1 MKELKI
7 QEFSILFYFLY
18 TKVWKYFYSREDIFR
33 SRIKKSHKS
42 HVNNKLAIKVAV
54 KMSLFLWTR
63 TFYWMPQIYFL
74 FVLTLFRSGCSD
86 SEQKPCLKHIEDGKQ
101 VSNWLL
107 VDKISINELE
117 SAFWH
122 PKFPLSPLP
131 VNFWVYFLF
140 ILWK

>member
-86 SEQKPCLKHIEDGKQ
+86 SEQKPCLKQPIRIGLSWDLLNCLAASFNTVEGGKWSEGISQ
-101 VSNWLL
+101 VN
-107 VDKISINELE
+107 
-117 SAFWH
+117 
-122 PKFPLSPLP
+122 
-131 VNFWVYFLF
+131 
-140 ILWK
+140 